1 MDMLVNFCNNSDW
14 RVTAGGGM
22 LSGLRTVW
30 VGGRSI
36 SYDCTEEEEVE
47 ENCEVTDCFTL

>member
-1 MDMLVNFCNNSDW
+1 MDMLVNVCNNSDW

-36 SYDCTEEEEVE
+36 SYDCTEEEEAE
-47 ENCEVTDCFTL
+47 ENCEVRHCFTL